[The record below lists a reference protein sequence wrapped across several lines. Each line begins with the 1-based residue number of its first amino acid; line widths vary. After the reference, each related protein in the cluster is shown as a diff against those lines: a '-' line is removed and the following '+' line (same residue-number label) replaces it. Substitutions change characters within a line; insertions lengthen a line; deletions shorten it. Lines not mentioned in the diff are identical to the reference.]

1 LPDKPFSLIAR
12 QGDLT
17 DQKRVSADSDAQQN
31 QARPDG
37 RRLRITQ
44 ILHELS
50 QGDPQD
56 TLKLDEINRRL
67 GDRAFGVVLLIFSL
81 PNCLP
86 LPGIPG
92 LSFVTGLPVI
102 FFAAQLALGL
112 SAPYV
117 PRWLRDKNLKKGQ
130 LAKLA
135 AMSGRY
141 LHWIERGLKPRLVTL
156 ISGVPE
162 RLIGLVS
169 LLLALLLSLP
179 VPLGNLLPGIA
190 LAVLALAIAG
200 RDGAFAI
207 LGYMLS
213 IAAVAWVAF
222 LFWGGLEILNR
233 LWRMIAA

>member
-1 LPDKPFSLIAR
+1 MQR
-12 QGDLT
+12 QHDLA
-17 DQKRVSADSDAQQN
+17 DQNRVSSDSESEQN
-31 QARPDG
+31 HGQPNG

-44 ILHELS
+44 ILSELS
-50 QGDPQD
+50 QGNPDD

-92 LSFVTGLPVI
+92 LSLLTGLPVI

-112 SAPYV
+112 RAPYV

-141 LHWIERGLKPRLVTL
+141 LHWIERGLKPRLIALVSGIPERVIGL
-156 ISGVPE
+156 IS
-162 RLIGLVS
+162 LC
-169 LLLALLLSLP
+169 LAVLLSLP
-179 VPLGNLLPGIA
+179 VPMGNMLPGIA
-190 LAVLALAIAG
+190 LAVLALAIGG
-200 RDGAFAI
+200 RDGLFAI
-207 LGYMLS
+207 FGYALS
-213 IAAVAWVAF
+213 IAAVAWVIF

-233 LWRMIAA
+233 LWRMVAD